1 LDDGFRSRW
10 RAAAR
15 ASAQASRGRPQ
26 QPERSGT
33 SHLRDEHSRGN
44 AWRQFLEAS
53 RQQMNSAR
61 AWLSRRWLGCK
72 HAVVRPNR
80 GRSSRKQEDTA
91 LNAPRDPQAMAFVLA
106 RPRRPGDVAFII
118 LRDSM
123 GLRAVDRAPRK
134 ARRKLD
140 LGGNNPWVFP
150 PRGKGGEWQG
160 EWARVSPSPHE
171 AREEVA
177 EHHCR
182 RCMSVWHCP
191 MAGRSWARSMTA
203 RRGRRCP
210 AGPAA
215 SWPSHS
221 ARQPTGDARC
231 AAGSSAHSR
240 CRSVRAQRS
249 HRAATLPCSSTT
261 AASGAAAL
269 RRAAPPRV
277 RASAP
282 RLQGA
287 AALRLRSKLT
297 RGPLSRPGCSAVQ
310 LVEPS
315 AELLALS

>member
-1 LDDGFRSRW
+1 VSQAAGGRRHALPTSVLAPGPAASSGSNSGGPATPAALPPRKDWARGWALDDGFRSRW

-123 GLRAVDRAPRK
+123 GLRAVRSEPPRRGAK
-134 ARRKLD
+134 ARS
-140 LGGNNPWVFP
+140 W
-150 PRGKGGEWQG
+150 
-160 EWARVSPSPHE
+160 
-171 AREEVA
+171 RE
-177 EHHCR
+177 
-182 RCMSVWHCP
+182 
-191 MAGRSWARSMTA
+191 
-203 RRGRRCP
+203 
-210 AGPAA
+210 
-215 SWPSHS
+215 
-221 ARQPTGDARC
+221 
-231 AAGSSAHSR
+231 
-240 CRSVRAQRS
+240 
-249 HRAATLPCSSTT
+249 
-261 AASGAAAL
+261 
-269 RRAAPPRV
+269 
-277 RASAP
+277 
-282 RLQGA
+282 
-287 AALRLRSKLT
+287 
-297 RGPLSRPGCSAVQ
+297 
-310 LVEPS
+310 
-315 AELLALS
+315 